1 MSHDEVVY
9 ALFACAAVPLCNL
22 WGADYSVP
30 NAFPPSVEP
39 CSIGLLVWPCAAEEE
54 PRRALMQDCGSTCEP
69 PPSRITPG
77 SSISQHDLPLRQ
89 CSAPEGGP
97 SEHPDATITR
107 AERAPHT
114 WTQCPGAAFH
124 VRQGPNYAVTGKK
137 VRSSVEKA
145 SRAVTGRPA
154 RPERL

>member
-1 MSHDEVVY
+1 M
-9 ALFACAAVPLCNL
+9 
-22 WGADYSVP
+22 
-30 NAFPPSVEP
+30 EP